1 MNKVVAISAVV
12 LLATLGFS
20 AYAYTVYLPSISN
33 SSQAGPGSSSLSVYL
48 SDPPPTS
55 PNLSYLLVNVTSVT
69 IKYSSNVTAVSA
81 SESTS
86 SSVSS
91 STTTNTISSSSTS
104 SSTNTA
110 SLTSNPLSTS
120 SSASSS
126 TSQSRFVN
134 RYVYNVSASV
144 GDNVNLT
151 KLQGSSLLLGTTS
164 IPSGNVTGV
173 ILHITGA
180 KAFWADGTSTQL
192 KVVADGKLMINVHFT
207 VQSSGSTDLTLS
219 ISPGDIHV
227 SPGQASVLSPVV
239 HVTAVST
246 GSRGT
251 QTAEATVTES
261 ESTTSSTT

>member
-1 MNKVVAISAVV
+1 MNKAVAISAVV

-33 SSQAGPGSSSLSVYL
+33 SSQAGPGSSSLSIYL
-48 SDPPPTS
+48 SDPPPSS

-69 IKYSSNVTAVSA
+69 IKYSSNVTAVTTSV
-81 SESTS
+81 STS
-86 SSVSS
+86 SAVSL
-91 STTTNTISSSSTS
+91 STTTNTTSSTSSSTSTSSLTSHSLSTSSSTS
-104 SSTNTA
+104 SSTIR
-110 SLTSNPLSTS
+110 SG
-120 SSASSS
+120 
-126 TSQSRFVN
+126 FVN

-173 ILHITGA
+173 VLHITGA

-192 KVVADGKLMINVHFT
+192 RVVADGKLMINVHFT

-261 ESTTSSTT
+261 ENSTSSTT

>member
-33 SSQAGPGSSSLSVYL
+33 SSQAGPGSSSLSIYL

-69 IKYSSNVTAVSA
+69 IKYSSNVTAVTTSG
-81 SESTS
+81 STS
-86 SSVSS
+86 SAVSL
-91 STTTNTISSSSTS
+91 STTTNTTSSTSSSTSTSSLTSHSLSTSSSTS
-104 SSTNTA
+104 SSTIR
-110 SLTSNPLSTS
+110 SG
-120 SSASSS
+120 
-126 TSQSRFVN
+126 FVN

-173 ILHITGA
+173 VLHITGA

-192 KVVADGKLMINVHFT
+192 RVVADGKLMINVHFT

-261 ESTTSSTT
+261 ENSTSSTT